1 MNKIKFSASLQVF
14 FAFFL
19 IAFFNIFISCSYDY
33 NTKPEDLY
41 GKWKSETVESLN
53 RTQNA
58 YFVIEFDKDGFTL
71 EIWQENDVYTE
82 DSKIT
87 MYRFSANYESDEGY
101 VIVNIQSEN
110 SADISYKTEFGNSG
124 TISINQKINQRFEIN
139 ENQNL
144 LWQVFKFSE
153 YREKILETKEPNS
166 SESSGSQ

>member
-19 IAFFNIFISCSYDY
+19 IAFFNILISCSYDY

-53 RTQNA
+53 GKQNA
-58 YFVIEFDKDGFTL
+58 YFVIEFNKNGFTL

-82 DSKIT
+82 DSKIASYT
-87 MYRFSANYESDEGY
+87 FSANYESDEGY

-110 SADISYKTEFGNSG
+110 STDISYKTEFGNSG
-124 TISINQKINQRFEIN
+124 TISINQKTNQRFEIN
-139 ENQNL
+139 ENKNL
-144 LWQVFKFSE
+144 LWQGFKFSE
-153 YREKILETKEPNS
+153 YHEKIPETKEPNS